1 MIEPASRGVGEPAL
15 RFAVPGDKSI
25 SHRALLFNTLAVQD
39 ARSTGPARRA
49 RIRGLLDAEDVMRT
63 MDACR
68 RLGASILRDG
78 QDWVVT
84 MGAAADG
91 PLSSAGALDIDC
103 GNSGT
108 TARLLLGALAGLG
121 RTATLHGD
129 ASLSQRPMGRV
140 IGPLTAMGATF
151 QTGERP
157 TLPLT
162 IQPGPLRGIDWT
174 SPVASAQVKSAVL
187 LAGLRAEGTT
197 RYTEPSPS
205 RDHTE
210 RMLRQMGADLDVAG
224 TTSTIRARPLCPVDV
239 TVPGDISS
247 AAFWLVAACVIGRS
261 LTLDGAG
268 VNPTRT
274 GCIDAL
280 TAMGA
285 DIRAPADPGTDAEP
299 AGELH
304 VRGDALGGTLIG
316 GALIPRLIDE
326 IPVLAIAAAF
336 AEGETVIRD
345 AGELRVKES
354 DRIAV
359 VVDGLRAMGVD
370 AEATTDGMRILG
382 RGGRGVHA
390 ADVHSHGDHRIA
402 MAFAIAGLF
411 CGMRVRDVECV
422 NTSYPGF
429 LATLKRLSPGSRIA
443 L

>member
-1 MIEPASRGVGEPAL
+1 MDWVIEPAVGAPPAL
-15 RFAVPGDKSI
+15 RFTVPGDKSI

-39 ARSTGPARRA
+39 ERAGRPARCA

-63 MDACR
+63 MEACR
-68 RLGASILRDG
+68 RLGASITRDG
-78 QDWVVT
+78 QDWLVT
-84 MGAAADG
+84 TARAADG
-91 PLSSAGALDIDC
+91 PLDIDC

-121 RTATLHGD
+121 RRATLHGD
-129 ASLSQRPMGRV
+129 ASLSRRPMGRV
-140 IGPLTAMGATF
+140 ISPLTEMGATF
-151 QTGERP
+151 QTGGRP

-162 IQPGPLRGIDWT
+162 IQPGMLRGVDWMST
-174 SPVASAQVKSAVL
+174 VASAQVKSAVL
-187 LAGLRAEGTT
+187 LAGTRAEGTT
-197 RYTEPSPS
+197 RYTEPTPS

-210 RMLRQMGADLDVAG
+210 RMLGRMGADLDVTG
-224 TTSTIRARPLCPVDV
+224 TTSTITARPLCPVDV
-239 TVPGDISS
+239 VVPGDISS
-247 AAFWLVAACVIGRS
+247 AAFWLVAACVVGRS
-261 LTLDGAG
+261 LTIDGVG

-274 GCIDAL
+274 GCINAL

-285 DIRAPADPGTDAEP
+285 EIRGPAGSGTDSEP

-304 VRGDALGGTLIG
+304 VRGDALGGTVIEG
-316 GALIPRLIDE
+316 TLIPRLIDE

-345 AGELRVKES
+345 AAELRVKES

-370 AEATTDGMRILG
+370 ADATPDGMRILG

-402 MAFAIAGLF
+402 MAFAIAGLAS
-411 CGMRVRDVECV
+411 GMRVRDVECV